1 MNIEEY
7 IDNIK
12 NSSLEES
19 IKNKR
24 LLIINTKLVKDKMYN
39 EIESDI
45 KNFIIEFNM
54 SGLEYDIEPKINRM
68 IILLKGDILNSDFCK
83 MLESK
88 NIEFTADELL
98 NYIHSAE
105 FNNGDNLDDVKLSIK
120 LFKLLE
126 NINEKN
132 INLKSIL
139 LNTINVIL
147 EKNYDKIDSNEFNI
161 ITKEL
166 VQNNTLDELTFKY
179 ILEFYNYIESDNLEL
194 K

>member
-1 MNIEEY
+1 MNLEKY
-7 IDNIK
+7 INNIK
-12 NSSLEES
+12 NSNLTKI
-19 IKNKR
+19 IKEKR
-24 LLIINTKLVKDKMYN
+24 LLIINTKLKKDKMYN
-39 EIESDI
+39 EIKLNI
-45 KNFIIEFNM
+45 NNFIFEFNM

-98 NYIHSAE
+98 NYIHDAE
-105 FNNGDNLDDVKLSIK
+105 LNNGDNLDDVKLNIK
-120 LFKLLE
+120 LYKLLE

-166 VQNNTLDELTFKY
+166 VQNNTLNELTFKY
-179 ILEFYNYIESDNLEL
+179 ILEFYNYIESD
-194 K
+194 KFF

>member
-54 SGLEYDIEPKINRM
+54 SGLEYDIEPKISHM

-83 MLESK
+83 MLKSK

-98 NYIHSAE
+98 DYIHSAE
-105 FNNGDNLDDVKLSIK
+105 FNNGDNLDDVKINIK
-120 LFKLLE
+120 LYKLLK

-147 EKNYDKIDSNEFNI
+147 EKNYDKIDGNEFNI

-166 VQNNTLDELTFKY
+166 VQNNILDELTFKY
-179 ILEFYNYIESDNLEL
+179 ILEFYNYIESDNLKL

>member
-12 NSSLEES
+12 NSNLKKS

-45 KNFIIEFNM
+45 KKFIIEFNM
-54 SGLEYDIEPKINRM
+54 SGLEYDIEPKISHM

-105 FNNGDNLDDVKLSIK
+105 FNNGDNLDDVKLNIK
-120 LFKLLE
+120 LYKLLE
-126 NINEKN
+126 NINEEN

-147 EKNYDKIDSNEFNI
+147 EKNYDKIDGNEFNI

>member
-1 MNIEEY
+1 MNLEKY
-7 IDNIK
+7 INNIK
-12 NSSLEES
+12 NSNLTEI
-19 IKNKR
+19 IKEKR
-24 LLIINTKLVKDKMYN
+24 LLIINTKLKKDKMYN
-39 EIESDI
+39 EIKLNI
-45 KNFIIEFNM
+45 NNFIFEFNM

-98 NYIHSAE
+98 NYIHDAE
-105 FNNGDNLDDVKLSIK
+105 LNNGDNLDDVKLNIK
-120 LFKLLE
+120 LYKLLE

-179 ILEFYNYIESDNLEL
+179 ILEFYNYIESD
-194 K
+194 KFF

>member
-12 NSSLEES
+12 NSNLKKS

-45 KNFIIEFNM
+45 KKFIIEFNM

-105 FNNGDNLDDVKLSIK
+105 FNNGDNLDDVKLNIK
-120 LFKLLE
+120 LYKLLE

-179 ILEFYNYIESDNLEL
+179 ILEFYNYIELDNLEL

>member
-1 MNIEEY
+1 MNLEKY
-7 IDNIK
+7 INNIK
-12 NSSLEES
+12 NSNLTEI
-19 IKNKR
+19 IKEKR
-24 LLIINTKLVKDKMYN
+24 LLIINTKLKKDKMHN
-39 EIESDI
+39 EIKLNI
-45 KNFIIEFNM
+45 NNFIFEFNM

-98 NYIHSAE
+98 NYIHDAE
-105 FNNGDNLDDVKLSIK
+105 LNNGDNLDDVKLNIK
-120 LFKLLE
+120 LYKLLE

-179 ILEFYNYIESDNLEL
+179 ILEFYNYIESD
-194 K
+194 KFF

>member
-1 MNIEEY
+1 MNLEKY
-7 IDNIK
+7 INNIK
-12 NSSLEES
+12 NSNLTEI
-19 IKNKR
+19 IKEKR
-24 LLIINTKLVKDKMYN
+24 LLIINTKLKKDKMYN
-39 EIESDI
+39 EIKLNI
-45 KNFIIEFNM
+45 NNFIFEFNM

-83 MLESK
+83 LLESK

-105 FNNGDNLDDVKLSIK
+105 FNNGDNLDDVKLNIK
-120 LFKLLE
+120 LYKLLE

>member
-12 NSSLEES
+12 NSNLKKN

-39 EIESDI
+39 EIESNI

-105 FNNGDNLDDVKLSIK
+105 FNNGDNLV
-120 LFKLLE
+120 
-126 NINEKN
+126 
-132 INLKSIL
+132 
-139 LNTINVIL
+139 
-147 EKNYDKIDSNEFNI
+147 
-161 ITKEL
+161 
-166 VQNNTLDELTFKY
+166 
-179 ILEFYNYIESDNLEL
+179 
-194 K
+194 

>member
-12 NSSLEES
+12 NSNLKKN

-24 LLIINTKLVKDKMYN
+24 LLIINTKFVKDKMYN

-45 KNFIIEFNM
+45 KKFIIEFNM

-88 NIEFTADELL
+88 NIEFTVNELL
-98 NYIHSAE
+98 NYINSAE
-105 FNNGDNLDDVKLSIK
+105 LNNGDNLDDVKLNIK
-120 LFKLLE
+120 LYKILG

-132 INLKSIL
+132 SDLKSTL

-161 ITKEL
+161 ITNEL
-166 VQNNTLDELTFKY
+166 VKNNILDDITFNYLT
-179 ILEFYNYIESDNLEL
+179 EFYNYIESDNLEL

>member
-12 NSSLEES
+12 NSNLKKS

-24 LLIINTKLVKDKMYN
+24 LLITNTKLVKDKMYN

-45 KNFIIEFNM
+45 KKFIIEFNM
-54 SGLEYDIEPKINRM
+54 SGLEYDIEPKISHM

-98 NYIHSAE
+98 NYIHDAE
-105 FNNGDNLDDVKLSIK
+105 LNNGDNLDDVKLNIK
-120 LFKLLE
+120 LYKLLE

-166 VQNNTLDELTFKY
+166 AQNNTLDELTFKY
-179 ILEFYNYIESDNLEL
+179 ILEFYNYIESD
-194 K
+194 KFF

>member
-12 NSSLEES
+12 NSNLKKS

-54 SGLEYDIEPKINRM
+54 SGLEYDIEPKISHM

-98 NYIHSAE
+98 DYIHSAE
-105 FNNGDNLDDVKLSIK
+105 FNNGDNLDDVKINIK
-120 LFKLLE
+120 LYKLLE

-147 EKNYDKIDSNEFNI
+147 EKIYDKIDGNEFNI

-166 VQNNTLDELTFKY
+166 VQNNILDELTFKY

>member
-1 MNIEEY
+1 MNLEEY

-12 NSSLEES
+12 NSNLKES

-24 LLIINTKLVKDKMYN
+24 LLIINTKLVKDKIYN

-105 FNNGDNLDDVKLSIK
+105 LNNGDNLDDVKLNIK
-120 LFKLLE
+120 LYKLLE

-132 INLKSIL
+132 INLKSTL

-147 EKNYDKIDSNEFNI
+147 EKNYDKIDGNEFNI

-179 ILEFYNYIESDNLEL
+179 IIEFYNYIKSDNLEL

>member
-1 MNIEEY
+1 MNLEKY
-7 IDNIK
+7 INNIK
-12 NSSLEES
+12 NSNLTEI
-19 IKNKR
+19 IKEKR
-24 LLIINTKLVKDKMYN
+24 LLIINTKLKKDKMYN
-39 EIESDI
+39 EIKLNI
-45 KNFIIEFNM
+45 NNFIFEFNM

-98 NYIHSAE
+98 NYIQSAE
-105 FNNGDNLDDVKLSIK
+105 LNNGDNLDDVKINIK
-120 LFKLLE
+120 LYKLLE

-147 EKNYDKIDSNEFNI
+147 EKNYDKIDGNEFNVI
-161 ITKEL
+161 AKKL

-179 ILEFYNYIESDNLEL
+179 VIEFYDYIESDKLF
-194 K
+194 

>member
-1 MNIEEY
+1 MNLEKY
-7 IDNIK
+7 INNIK
-12 NSSLEES
+12 NSNLTEI
-19 IKNKR
+19 IKEKR
-24 LLIINTKLVKDKMYN
+24 LLIINTKLKKDKMYN
-39 EIESDI
+39 EIKLNI
-45 KNFIIEFNM
+45 NNFIFEFNM

-98 NYIHSAE
+98 NYIHDAE
-105 FNNGDNLDDVKLSIK
+105 LNNGDNLDDVKLNIK
-120 LFKLLE
+120 LYKLLD

-179 ILEFYNYIESDNLEL
+179 ILEFYNYIESD
-194 K
+194 KFF

>member
-12 NSSLEES
+12 NSNLKKS

-24 LLIINTKLVKDKMYN
+24 LLIINTKFVKDKMYN

-45 KNFIIEFNM
+45 KKFIIEFNM
-54 SGLEYDIEPKINRM
+54 SGLEYDIEPKISHM

-105 FNNGDNLDDVKLSIK
+105 FNNGDNLDDVKLNIK
-120 LFKLLE
+120 LYKLLE

-147 EKNYDKIDSNEFNI
+147 EKNYDKIDGNEFNI

>member
-12 NSSLEES
+12 NSNLKKN

-24 LLIINTKLVKDKMYN
+24 LLIINTKFVKDKMYN

-45 KNFIIEFNM
+45 KKFIIEFNM

-88 NIEFTADELL
+88 NIEFTVNELL
-98 NYIHSAE
+98 NYINSAE
-105 FNNGDNLDDVKLSIK
+105 LNNGDNLDDVKLNIK
-120 LFKLLE
+120 LYKILE

-132 INLKSIL
+132 SDLKSTL

-161 ITKEL
+161 ITNEL
-166 VQNNTLDELTFKY
+166 VKNNILDDITFNYLT
-179 ILEFYNYIESDNLEL
+179 EFYNYIESDNLEL

>member
-12 NSSLEES
+12 NSNLKKS

-24 LLIINTKLVKDKMYN
+24 LLITNTKLVKDKMYN

-45 KNFIIEFNM
+45 KKFIIEFNM

-83 MLESK
+83 LLESK

-105 FNNGDNLDDVKLSIK
+105 FNNGDNLDDVKLNIK
-120 LFKLLE
+120 LYKLLE
-126 NINEKN
+126 NINKKN

>member
-12 NSSLEES
+12 NSNLKKS

-45 KNFIIEFNM
+45 KKIIIEFNM

-105 FNNGDNLDDVKLSIK
+105 FSNGDNLDDVKLNIK
-120 LFKLLE
+120 LYKLLE

>member
-12 NSSLEES
+12 NSNLKKS

-24 LLIINTKLVKDKMYN
+24 LLIINTKFVKDKIYN

-45 KNFIIEFNM
+45 KKFIIEFNM
-54 SGLEYDIEPKINRM
+54 SGLEYDIEPKISHM

-105 FNNGDNLDDVKLSIK
+105 FNNGDNLDDVKLNIK
-120 LFKLLE
+120 LYKLLE

-147 EKNYDKIDSNEFNI
+147 EKNYDKIDGNEFNI

>member
-1 MNIEEY
+1 MNLEKY
-7 IDNIK
+7 INNIK
-12 NSSLEES
+12 NSNLTEI
-19 IKNKR
+19 IKEKR
-24 LLIINTKLVKDKMYN
+24 LLIINTKLKKDKMYN
-39 EIESDI
+39 EIKLNI
-45 KNFIIEFNM
+45 NNFIFEFNM

-105 FNNGDNLDDVKLSIK
+105 FSNGDNLDDVKLNIK
-120 LFKLLE
+120 LYKLLE

-161 ITKEL
+161 ITNEL
-166 VQNNTLDELTFKY
+166 VKNNILDDITFNYLT
-179 ILEFYNYIESDNLEL
+179 EFYNYIESDNLEL

>member
-1 MNIEEY
+1 MNLEKY
-7 IDNIK
+7 INNIK
-12 NSSLEES
+12 NSNLTEI
-19 IKNKR
+19 IKEKR
-24 LLIINTKLVKDKMYN
+24 LLIINTKLKKDKMYN
-39 EIESDI
+39 EIKLNI
-45 KNFIIEFNM
+45 NNFIFEFNM

-98 NYIHSAE
+98 NYIHDAE
-105 FNNGDNLDDVKLSIK
+105 LNNGDNLDDVKLNIK
-120 LFKLLE
+120 LYKLLE

-147 EKNYDKIDSNEFNI
+147 EKNYDKIDGNEFNV

-166 VQNNTLDELTFKY
+166 VQNNTLDELNFKY
-179 ILEFYNYIESDNLEL
+179 IIEFYNYIESDKLF
-194 K
+194 

>member
-12 NSSLEES
+12 NSNLKKS

-24 LLIINTKLVKDKMYN
+24 LLIINTKFVKDKMYN

-45 KNFIIEFNM
+45 KKFIIEFNM
-54 SGLEYDIEPKINRM
+54 SGLEYDIEPKISHM

-105 FNNGDNLDDVKLSIK
+105 FNNGDNLDDVKLNIK
-120 LFKLLE
+120 LYKLLE

-139 LNTINVIL
+139 LNTINVIV
-147 EKNYDKIDSNEFNI
+147 EKNYVKIDSNEFNI
-161 ITKEL
+161 ITKKL
-166 VQNNTLDELTFKY
+166 VQNDTLDELTFKY
-179 ILEFYNYIESDNLEL
+179 ILEFYNYIKSDNLEL

>member
-1 MNIEEY
+1 MNLEKY
-7 IDNIK
+7 INNIK
-12 NSSLEES
+12 NSNLTEI
-19 IKNKR
+19 IKEKR

-45 KNFIIEFNM
+45 KKFIIEFNM

-98 NYIHSAE
+98 NYIHDAE
-105 FNNGDNLDDVKLSIK
+105 FNNGDNLDDVKLNIK
-120 LFKLLE
+120 LYKLLE

-147 EKNYDKIDSNEFNI
+147 EKIYDKIDGNEFNI

-166 VQNNTLDELTFKY
+166 VQNNILDELTFKY

>member
-12 NSSLEES
+12 NSNLKKS

-45 KNFIIEFNM
+45 KKFIIEFNM

-68 IILLKGDILNSDFCK
+68 IILLKCDILNSDFCK

-105 FNNGDNLDDVKLSIK
+105 FNNGDNLDDVKLNIK
-120 LFKLLE
+120 LYKLLE

>member
-12 NSSLEES
+12 NSNLKKS

-24 LLIINTKLVKDKMYN
+24 LLITNTKLVKDKMYN

-45 KNFIIEFNM
+45 KKFIIEFNM

-105 FNNGDNLDDVKLSIK
+105 FNNGDNLDDVKLNIK
-120 LFKLLE
+120 LYKLLE

-179 ILEFYNYIESDNLEL
+179 IIEFYDYIESDNLEL

>member
-12 NSSLEES
+12 NSNLKKN

-24 LLIINTKLVKDKMYN
+24 LLIINTKFVKDKMYN

-45 KNFIIEFNM
+45 KKFIIEFNM

-88 NIEFTADELL
+88 NIEFTVNELL
-98 NYIHSAE
+98 NYINSAE
-105 FNNGDNLDDVKLSIK
+105 FNNGDNLDDVKLNIK
-120 LFKLLE
+120 LYKLLE

>member
-12 NSSLEES
+12 NSNLKKS

-24 LLIINTKLVKDKMYN
+24 LLITNTKLVKDKMYN

-45 KNFIIEFNM
+45 KKFIIEFNM

-83 MLESK
+83 LLESK

-98 NYIHSAE
+98 NYIHDAE
-105 FNNGDNLDDVKLSIK
+105 LNNGDNLDDVKLNIK
-120 LFKLLE
+120 LYKLLE

-161 ITKEL
+161 ITKGL

>member
-1 MNIEEY
+1 MNLEEY
-7 IDNIK
+7 IGNIK
-12 NSSLEES
+12 NSNLKES

-24 LLIINTKLVKDKMYN
+24 LLIINTKLVKDKIYN

-105 FNNGDNLDDVKLSIK
+105 FSNGDNLDDVKLNIK
-120 LFKLLE
+120 LYKLLE

-132 INLKSIL
+132 INLKSTL

-147 EKNYDKIDSNEFNI
+147 EKNYDKIDGNEFNI

-179 ILEFYNYIESDNLEL
+179 IIEFYNYIESDNLEL

>member
-12 NSSLEES
+12 NSNLKKN

-24 LLIINTKLVKDKMYN
+24 LLIINTKFVKDKMYN

-45 KNFIIEFNM
+45 KKFIIEFNM
-54 SGLEYDIEPKINRM
+54 SGLEYDIEPKISHM

-88 NIEFTADELL
+88 NIEFTVNELL
-98 NYIHSAE
+98 NYINSAE
-105 FNNGDNLDDVKLSIK
+105 LNNGDNLDDVKINIK
-120 LFKLLE
+120 LYKLLE

-147 EKNYDKIDSNEFNI
+147 EKNYDKIDGNEFNE

-166 VQNNTLDELTFKY
+166 IQNNTLDELTFKY
-179 ILEFYNYIESDNLEL
+179 IIEFYDYIKSDKLF
-194 K
+194 

>member
-24 LLIINTKLVKDKMYN
+24 LLIINTKIVKDKMYN

-54 SGLEYDIEPKINRM
+54 SGLEYDIEPKIRHM

-83 MLESK
+83 MLKSK
-88 NIEFTADELL
+88 NIEFTVDELL
-98 NYIHSAE
+98 NYIHDAE
-105 FNNGDNLDDVKLSIK
+105 LNKGDNLDDVKLNIK
-120 LFKLLE
+120 LYKLLE

-132 INLKSIL
+132 INLKNIL

-147 EKNYDKIDSNEFNI
+147 EKNYDKIDGNEFNI
-161 ITKEL
+161 ITEEL

-179 ILEFYNYIESDNLEL
+179 IIEFYNYIESDNLEL

>member
-12 NSSLEES
+12 NSNLKKS

-105 FNNGDNLDDVKLSIK
+105 FNNGDNLDDVKLNIK
-120 LFKLLE
+120 LYKLLE

>member
-12 NSSLEES
+12 NSNLKKS

-24 LLIINTKLVKDKMYN
+24 LLITNTKLVKDKMYN
-39 EIESDI
+39 EKESDI
-45 KNFIIEFNM
+45 KKFIIEFNM

-105 FNNGDNLDDVKLSIK
+105 FSNGDNLDDVKLNIK
-120 LFKLLE
+120 LYKLLE

>member
-39 EIESDI
+39 EIESNI

-98 NYIHSAE
+98 DYIHSAE
-105 FNNGDNLDDVKLSIK
+105 LNNGDNLDDVKLNIK
-120 LFKLLE
+120 LYKLLE

>member
-12 NSSLEES
+12 NSNLKKN

-39 EIESDI
+39 EIE
-45 KNFIIEFNM
+45 KNKKKFIIEFNM

-105 FNNGDNLDDVKLSIK
+105 FNNGDNLDDVKLNIK
-120 LFKLLE
+120 LYKLLE

>member
-12 NSSLEES
+12 NSNLKKS

-24 LLIINTKLVKDKMYN
+24 LLITNTKLVKDKMYN

-45 KNFIIEFNM
+45 KKFIIEFNI

-98 NYIHSAE
+98 NYIHDAE
-105 FNNGDNLDDVKLSIK
+105 FNNGDNLDDVKLNIK
-120 LFKLLE
+120 LYKLLE

>member
-12 NSSLEES
+12 NSNLKKS

-24 LLIINTKLVKDKMYN
+24 LLITNTKLVKDKMYN

-45 KNFIIEFNM
+45 KKFIIEFNM

-105 FNNGDNLDDVKLSIK
+105 FNNGDNLDDVKLNIK
-120 LFKLLE
+120 LYKLLE

-147 EKNYDKIDSNEFNI
+147 EKIYDKIDGNEFNI